1 MIIFDCN
8 GVLVDSEPIAT
19 AVASEAFRNIGID
32 ITPETMA
39 RYFAGRRPS
48 DMFAEIESASGV
60 RLPLK
65 FPISVSAAILQRLQE
80 ELRPIPHVTHAL
92 TWLRG
97 PKCVASSSSPERVRV
112 SLEVT
117 ELDRF
122 FGDNVFSAN
131 DVKEGK
137 PAPDLFLHVASRV
150 GAAPKDCFVIEDS
163 PAGVVAAVAAGMT
176 AIGFV
181 GGSHAEPSLAAKL
194 SGAGASAVIADMRAL
209 KATIVELRGY

>member
-19 AVASEAFRNIGID
+19 TVAAEAFRNIGID
-32 ITPETMA
+32 ITPETVA
-39 RYFAGRRPS
+39 RYFSGRRPA
-48 DMFAEIESASGV
+48 DMFADIEEASGV
-60 RLPLK
+60 RLPAK
-65 FPISVSAAILQRLQE
+65 FPLTVSASILRRLQE
-80 ELRPIPHVTHAL
+80 ELRPIPHVVHAL

-97 PKCVASSSSPERVRV
+97 PKCVASSSSPERVRL

-122 FGDNVFSAN
+122 FGANVFSAN

-137 PAPDLFLHVASRV
+137 PAPDLFLHVCERMKVSA
-150 GAAPKDCFVIEDS
+150 KDCYVVEDS
-163 PAGVVAAVAAGMT
+163 AAGVTAAVAAGMT

-181 GGSHAEPSLAAKL
+181 GGSHAEPSLAASL
-194 SGAGASAVIADMRAL
+194 TGAGAATVIADMRAL
-209 KATIVELRGY
+209 KSAVVDLRGY